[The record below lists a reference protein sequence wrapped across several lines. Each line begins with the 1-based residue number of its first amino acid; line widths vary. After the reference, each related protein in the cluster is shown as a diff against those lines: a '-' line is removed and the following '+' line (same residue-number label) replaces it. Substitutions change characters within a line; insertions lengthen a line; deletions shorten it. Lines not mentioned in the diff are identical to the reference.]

1 MDARKPIEGN
11 MSVMESVMLMS
22 EGNPGAIRVLTDLM
36 ANNPD
41 EAISLMLCLDDM
53 NVRGSQIW
61 VGWKDFANMNNGV
74 FVQAIKERNSDM
86 VDKINEQC
94 SYSGEVAV
102 ISGASFK
109 R

>member
-1 MDARKPIEGN
+1 MREPVKLD
-11 MSVMESVMLMS
+11 MSIMELVMLMS

-36 ANNPD
+36 ANNKD
-41 EAISLMLCLDDM
+41 EAISLILCLDDM

-61 VGWKDFANMNNGV
+61 VGWKDFADMNNGV
-74 FVQAIKERNSDM
+74 FIKAIKDRDSDM

-94 SYSGEVAV
+94 AYSGELAV